1 MGKPT
6 GFLEYKKDE
15 WESLTPAERL
25 KNYKEF
31 HKNFSVEKLKEQGA
45 RCMDCGI
52 PFCHSWGCPLGNLIP
67 DWNDKVYRGQFK
79 DALDLLHYT
88 NNFPEFTGKIC
99 PAPCEKACT
108 LSINDSP
115 VSIKLIEHEII
126 EKAFKEGMVPPLP
139 PVYESGKSAA
149 IIGSGPAGLAAA
161 QQLRRAGHKVTV
173 FEMDEKPGGL
183 LRYGIPDFKLE
194 KHIIDR
200 RINQMEEE
208 GVLFKCGIKAG
219 EDVSVKDLKKDFDA
233 VLIACGSKHPRD
245 LNIPGRELDGVHF
258 AMDFLSQNNRRVDGI
273 KISKDEEITAKGKNV
288 VVIGGGDTGS
298 DCVGTSNRQGAKTIL
313 QIELLPKPH
322 EQMDTTNPSWPDWPN
337 ILRTSS
343 SHDEGCERKWSIS
356 SLEIKG
362 KDKAESIVVE
372 EVEWSKPNPG
382 ERPSMTPVPGTKN
395 EIKADLILLAMGFI
409 HVEHGELI
417 DELGTNLDD
426 RGNVII
432 DKNCMTSVKGIFSAG
447 DSALGASLVVRAI
460 AQGRNAAIGI
470 DKFLMGES
478 NLPDTTLL

>member
-1 MGKPT
+1 
-6 GFLEYKKDE
+6 
-15 WESLTPAERL
+15 
-25 KNYKEF
+25 
-31 HKNFSVEKLKEQGA
+31 
-45 RCMDCGI
+45 
-52 PFCHSWGCPLGNLIP
+52 
-67 DWNDKVYRGQFK
+67 
-79 DALDLLHYT
+79 
-88 NNFPEFTGKIC
+88 
-99 PAPCEKACT
+99 
-108 LSINDSP
+108 
-115 VSIKLIEHEII
+115 
-126 EKAFKEGMVPPLP
+126 
-139 PVYESGKSAA
+139 
-149 IIGSGPAGLAAA
+149 
-161 QQLRRAGHKVTV
+161 
-173 FEMDEKPGGL
+173 
-183 LRYGIPDFKLE
+183 
-194 KHIIDR
+194 
-200 RINQMEEE
+200 
-208 GVLFKCGIKAG
+208 
-219 EDVSVKDLKKDFDA
+219 
-233 VLIACGSKHPRD
+233 
-245 LNIPGRELDGVHF
+245 
-258 AMDFLSQNNRRVDGI
+258 
-273 KISKDEEITAKGKNV
+273 
-288 VVIGGGDTGS
+288 
-298 DCVGTSNRQGAKTIL
+298 
-313 QIELLPKPH
+313 
-322 EQMDTTNPSWPDWPN
+322 MDTTNPSWPDWPN

-409 HVEHGELI
+409 HVEHGQLI